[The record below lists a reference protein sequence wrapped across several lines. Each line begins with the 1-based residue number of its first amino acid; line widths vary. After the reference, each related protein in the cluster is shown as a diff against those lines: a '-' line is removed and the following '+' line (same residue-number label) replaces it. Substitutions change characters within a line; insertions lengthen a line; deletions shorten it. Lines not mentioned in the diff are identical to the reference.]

1 MTHIKRTTELDFGK
15 PQAKSP
21 LHKLR
26 LQSRKEVTHD
36 HTLRVTIVK
45 FMIAGDEVDRTIL
58 PGILSRRAALAA
70 LDLPF
75 VK

>member
-1 MTHIKRTTELDFGK
+1 MGHIKRTTELDFGK
-15 PQAKSP
+15 AKPESP

-26 LQSRKEVTHD
+26 RQSRAEVTHD
-36 HTLRVTIVK
+36 HTLRTTTVK
-45 FMIAGDEVDRTIL
+45 FLIAGEEVDRTIL
-58 PGILSRRAALAA
+58 PGILSRRAAMTA